1 MYMRYESSILY
12 FKTIDLYTNNKPSK
26 TYLYT
31 NNKPKVYKN
40 IYTNNIP
47 SKTYIYTPITN
58 LNYLKNIYI
67 NYKPYKLYLYTNNKL
82 P

>member
-31 NNKPKVYKN
+31 NNKPSKLHKN
-40 IYTNNIP
+40 IYTNNKP
-47 SKTYIYTPITN
+47 SKTY
-58 LNYLKNIYI
+58 L
-67 NYKPYKLYLYTNNKL
+67 
-82 P
+82 